1 MIWQEA
7 CAEILARDPLTRF
20 TCREQFL
27 DGCDYRAPHV
37 IAEEVDKALVALA
50 ALDMLPAG
58 DWSVPA
64 PRRSVVRSMWPVDD
78 DGLLTLQPAACE
90 MAVEMEAVR

>member
-27 DGCDYRAPHV
+27 NGCDYRAPHV
-37 IAEEVDKALVALA
+37 IAEEVEKALVVLA

-58 DWSVPA
+58 DWTAPVP
-64 PRRSVVRSMWPVDD
+64 PRTFERY
-78 DGLLTLQPAACE
+78 LLQAEAA
-90 MAVEMEAVR
+90 EA